1 MKYTKEIARTTK
13 DPKILAYILKKGKND
28 LVSLLAAEN
37 PNCSPEILSEMSSSM
52 SDQMI
57 ARATKDPQILIDILR
72 RGNDDFISCYA
83 AENPNCPIEMLV
95 EILKRGNN
103 DSVSRCAVTNP
114 NCPPEILA
122 EILKR
127 GNDDWVTE
135 YAAENPNC
143 PIEARINWMMET
155 GKIGKEAPGKHIIEY
170 ENIKEDDLSDL
181 KDLLKNS

>member
-1 MKYTKEIARTTK
+1 MKYTTK
-13 DPKILAYILKKGKND
+13 
-28 LVSLLAAEN
+28 SSS
-37 PNCSPEILSEMSSSM
+37 CSKSSM

-57 ARATKDPQILIDILR
+57 ARATKDPQILIEILR
-72 RGNDDFISCYA
+72 RGDDDFVSCYA

-103 DSVSRCAVTNP
+103 DSVSRCAVINP
-114 NCPPEILA
+114 NCPPEILV

-155 GKIGKEAPGKHIIEY
+155 GKIEKEDPSKHIIEY
-170 ENIKEDDLSDL
+170 ENNKEDNFQDL
-181 KDLLKNS
+181 KDLLE